1 MNEEQIGIPKKWR
14 NSKGQF
20 ISTSDVENI
29 RRFYAK
35 SFDEDERKRMPNLKD
50 MIRKMDMDTYR
61 NTVNAGA
68 DVAVDSFVMYIGES
82 DVPVEMLNF
91 RQKLS
96 AAKKMNSKLFYK
108 KKQVTQS
115 ELIDIILKDI
125 KKTKKA
131 FIKENGFYYK
141 TYVFLRDDR
150 AKNHLIF
157 DPTKAKSQSY

>member
-1 MNEEQIGIPKKWR
+1 MNQEQTGIPKKWR

-108 KKQVTQS
+108 NKQVTQS

>member
-1 MNEEQIGIPKKWR
+1 
-14 NSKGQF
+14 
-20 ISTSDVENI
+20 
-29 RRFYAK
+29 
-35 SFDEDERKRMPNLKD
+35 
-50 MIRKMDMDTYR
+50 
-61 NTVNAGA
+61 
-68 DVAVDSFVMYIGES
+68 MYIGES

-96 AAKKMNSKLFYK
+96 ADKKMNSKLFYK
-108 KKQVTQS
+108 NKQVTQS

>member
-68 DVAVDSFVMYIGES
+68 DVAVDSFVMYVGES
-82 DVPVEMLNF
+82 DVPVQMLNF

-96 AAKKMNSKLFYK
+96 AAKKMNTKLFYK
-108 KKQVTQS
+108 NKQVTQS
-115 ELIDIILKDI
+115 ELIDVILKDI
-125 KKTKKA
+125 DKTKKE

-157 DPTKAKSQSY
+157 DPTKAPSKSY

>member
-20 ISTSDVENI
+20 ISTNDVENI

-82 DVPVEMLNF
+82 DVPVQMLNF

-96 AAKKMNSKLFYK
+96 AAKKMNTKLFYK
-108 KKQVTQS
+108 NKQVTQS

-125 KKTKKA
+125 EKTKKE

-150 AKNHLIF
+150 AKNHLVF
-157 DPTKAKSQSY
+157 DPTKAPSQSY